1 MRISQFSFWD
11 LELRKMH
18 CDGNCFGIG
27 YFHHAV
33 LHIPTWNKCFVTSR
47 VKDNN
52 LEVIAVASCA
62 AIKK

>member
-1 MRISQFSFWD
+1 
-11 LELRKMH
+11 MH
-18 CDGNCFGIG
+18 CDGNCFGVG
-27 YFHHAV
+27 YFHHAL

-62 AIKK
+62 AVKK